1 LGANATGTHKLKP
14 LVIGSSA
21 KPRCLN
27 HINLSRLPVTYKANS
42 KAWMRSEIFSEWL
55 RGLDNQFRRENRKI
69 LLLVD
74 NAPSHFCPLSNDP
87 NESDESNDSSNEDY
101 NVPAAKSLEHISL
114 QVRTIRTRGINTESL
129 RLTNIDLV
137 FLPPN
142 TTSHLQPMDAGIIQS
157 FKARY
162 KQYYVRHILNQFE
175 RNEDIKK

>member
-1 LGANATGTHKLKP
+1 
-14 LVIGSSA
+14 
-21 KPRCLN
+21 
-27 HINLSRLPVTYKANS
+27 
-42 KAWMRSEIFSEWL
+42 MRSEIFSEWL

-74 NAPSHFCPLSNDP
+74 NAPSHFYPLSNDP
-87 NESDESNDSSNEDY
+87 NENDESNDSSNEDY
-101 NVPAAKSLEHISL
+101 NVPVAKSLEHISS
-114 QVRTIRTRGINTESL
+114 QVRTIRATSL
-129 RLTNIDLV
+129 HLTNIDLV

-162 KQYYVRHILNQFE
+162 KQYYVRHILDQFE